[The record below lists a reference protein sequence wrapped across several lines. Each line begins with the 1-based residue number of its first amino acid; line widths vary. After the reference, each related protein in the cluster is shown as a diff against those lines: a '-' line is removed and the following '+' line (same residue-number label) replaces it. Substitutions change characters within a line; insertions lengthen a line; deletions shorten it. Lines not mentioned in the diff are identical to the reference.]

1 MLSNTPG
8 AEIFYTIDGSDP
20 DVTSVV
26 DKFVGQLLVGS
37 GGTASGREAIVQEA
51 EVVPTKAGTRR
62 YNPDKPVLL
71 EFKGTGF
78 QEFVVTALAMT
89 PDMRQSRISRSP
101 VYRVQGQ
108 VRPVSF
114 KAHRSDDTVLLSM
127 ETATPGATIYFEE
140 AEKDPRPQFSVRYQE
155 PIRVRSRVVRAV
167 AVRSDMT
174 MSATT
179 CFLLQ
184 DQLLAPV
191 ASVEGIQAMSS
202 SLDQPPVVVFKD
214 EATVTV
220 KHMDEG
226 KPGYAVFYSR
236 NGQIATTLCP
246 KYRHPIRVTET
257 GKHRMCF
264 IAMAPMYADS
274 DEVWI
279 DFVVMRQV
287 PPPIISP
294 SPGIYKQYVT
304 VNFHIPTYPASA
316 REEEEERER
325 ESERERHRLDGG
337 SRAPRDTEED
347 NLAPARQRLRAP
359 DLESIFFTI
368 SGQRPVPT
376 GEDEPLAQDT
386 HLFKKPLLIT
396 RTCIVPPKGQAD
408 TEFKKYDADP
418 GDPVRFKVRAM
429 SCRKEFIDSLE
440 TTSELEILDQVQR
453 PTSKPKPK
461 LYTELVDV
469 TLFCATPGATI
480 YYTLDGTNPRDYLP
494 KTNLNPRSPSRSD
507 SRAHSPTSVSP
518 YLSPS
523 LSPSHVGSS
532 PQPRSPAT
540 PTTPKSTTSPSLSHA
555 SSSSQLSAS
564 MSGILEYTGEF
575 RYKFSKVLQILA
587 LWSTYTRALTFEDFC
602 QAHARGLCVANM
614 LLMCC

>member
-304 VNFHIPTYPASA
+304 VNFHTPTYPESA
-316 REEEEERER
+316 REEEEDRER
-325 ESERERHRLDGG
+325 MSETDRERICETDRERMCETDRLHAG
-337 SRAPRDTEED
+337 RQAPRDTED
-347 NLAPARQRLRAP
+347 HNLAPARARQRVRAP

-376 GEDEPLAQDT
+376 GEDEPLEQDT
-386 HLFKKPLLIT
+386 HIFKTPLLIT
-396 RTCIVPPKGQAD
+396 RTCIVPPKGLAD
-408 TEFKKYDADP
+408 TEFKKYEADA
-418 GDPVRFKVRAM
+418 GDPVRFQVRAM
-429 SCRKEFIDSLE
+429 SCRKGFIDSLE
-440 TTSELEILDQVQR
+440 STSDLELLDQVA
-453 PTSKPKPK
+453 SN
-461 LYTELVDV
+461 
-469 TLFCATPGATI
+469 TLAT
-480 YYTLDGTNPRDYLP
+480 
-494 KTNLNPRSPSRSD
+494 
-507 SRAHSPTSVSP
+507 H
-518 YLSPS
+518 
-523 LSPSHVGSS
+523 
-532 PQPRSPAT
+532 
-540 PTTPKSTTSPSLSHA
+540 
-555 SSSSQLSAS
+555 
-564 MSGILEYTGEF
+564 
-575 RYKFSKVLQILA
+575 
-587 LWSTYTRALTFEDFC
+587 
-602 QAHARGLCVANM
+602 
-614 LLMCC
+614 